1 MFSRLALSILLALSG
16 MGALSAAELP
26 RKSAEFAI
34 QLPDGKE
41 ALVSQYRGNVLCLVF
56 VLSS

>member
-1 MFSRLALSILLALSG
+1 MFSRLVLTILVAL
-16 MGALSAAELP
+16 GALGAATLP
-26 RKSAEFAI
+26 RKSPEFAV

-56 VLSS
+56 VLTT